1 MRFENCVRSI
11 LAFFAALI
19 GFGLKHILD
28 ADPKAYGDIVA
39 HRWQY
44 FLIAVLLFLRF
55 FIGSANHLWF
65 EHVKARDTQR
75 ESKIQIRLLL
85 SDLCFLIGFGLFAAA
100 ICYVNDTLEFCYW
113 SMALMLCAIIW
124 GVYDEFTRGKQAKSY
139 GDWGFWRLIDT
150 CQFLVFGLAVLLKL
164 HQFDFFLWKGW
175 TLPWSLL
182 FFSSLV
188 VFIWDV
194 REQLAVLE

>member
-1 MRFENCVRSI
+1 ME
-11 LAFFAALI
+11 
-19 GFGLKHILD
+19 
-28 ADPKAYGDIVA
+28 
-39 HRWQY
+39 
-44 FLIAVLLFLRF
+44 
-55 FIGSANHLWF
+55 
-65 EHVKARDTQR
+65 
-75 ESKIQIRLLL
+75 
-85 SDLCFLIGFGLFAAA
+85 
-100 ICYVNDTLEFCYW
+100 
-113 SMALMLCAIIW
+113 LMLCAIIW

-139 GDWGFWRLIDT
+139 GDWGFWRLINT

-164 HQFDFFLWKGW
+164 HQFDFFVWKGW